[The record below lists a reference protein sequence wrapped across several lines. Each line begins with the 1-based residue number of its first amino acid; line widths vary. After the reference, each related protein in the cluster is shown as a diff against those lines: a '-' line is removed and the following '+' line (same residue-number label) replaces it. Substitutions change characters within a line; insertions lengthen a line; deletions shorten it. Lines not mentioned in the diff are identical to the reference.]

1 MKKRIETKI
10 KIIGNISSR
19 TEERQYYLK
28 QLQLSQR
35 VFNEIHMK
43 ISRLSTVEEVFK
55 QTYGESLQSSS
66 TAKRLKKK
74 YVNGA
79 KKAGQKRGASFRA
92 EEQMSE
98 LAKQTAYDTYWEKQL
113 ERNENAETGEKDED
127 AETGE
132 KFEDDGD
139 IFDPVDDWMHGG
151 IEEEERR

>member
-74 YVNGA
+74 YVNCNSITHHQTS
-79 KKAGQKRGASFRA
+79 QKLQKPLQNTVLCNHHTLSIGTERLACLNNPRGV
-92 EEQMSE
+92 QLGT
-98 LAKQTAYDTYWEKQL
+98 LA
-113 ERNENAETGEKDED
+113 
-127 AETGE
+127 
-132 KFEDDGD
+132 
-139 IFDPVDDWMHGG
+139 
-151 IEEEERR
+151 